1 MRYSMLPTKNIFLG
15 QSVIGIA
22 AIIYNTIKKD
32 NYLVDEVYEIIK
44 HGYVNSNI
52 LKYNIDFNQYI
63 LGLCFLYSIKKI
75 NIKENG
81 VIYCETN

>member
-32 NYLVDEVYEIIK
+32 NYLVDGVYEIIK
-44 HGYVNSNI
+44 NDYINSNI

>member
-1 MRYSMLPTKNIFLG
+1 MLPTKNIFLG

-44 HGYVNSNI
+44 NDYINSNI

>member
-1 MRYSMLPTKNIFLG
+1 MLPTKNIFLG

-44 HGYVNSNI
+44 N
-52 LKYNIDFNQYI
+52 DYI
-63 LGLCFLYSIKKI
+63 
-75 NIKENG
+75 ND
-81 VIYCETN
+81 

>member
-32 NYLVDEVYEIIK
+32 NYLIDEVYEIIK
-44 HGYVNSNI
+44 NDYINSNI
-52 LKYNIDFNQYI
+52 LKYNIDYNQYI

-75 NIKENG
+75 NIQENG

>member
-1 MRYSMLPTKNIFLG
+1 MLPTKNIFLG

-44 HGYVNSNI
+44 NDYINNNI

-75 NIKENG
+75 NINENG

>member
-44 HGYVNSNI
+44 NDYINSDI

-75 NIKENG
+75 NIKKNG

>member
-44 HGYVNSNI
+44 NDYINSNI

>member
-1 MRYSMLPTKNIFLG
+1 MLPTKNIFLG

-22 AIIYNTIKKD
+22 AIIYNIIKKD

-44 HGYVNSNI
+44 NDYINNNI

-75 NIKENG
+75 NINENG

>member
-1 MRYSMLPTKNIFLG
+1 MLPTKNIFLG

-44 HGYVNSNI
+44 NDYINSNI

-75 NIKENG
+75 NINENG

>member
-32 NYLVDEVYEIIK
+32 NYLIDEVYEIIK
-44 HGYVNSNI
+44 NDYINSNI

>member
-1 MRYSMLPTKNIFLG
+1 MLPTKNIFLG

-32 NYLVDEVYEIIK
+32 NYLIDEVYEIIK
-44 HGYVNSNI
+44 NDYINSNI

>member
-44 HGYVNSNI
+44 NDYINNNI

-75 NIKENG
+75 NINENG

>member
-1 MRYSMLPTKNIFLG
+1 MLPTKNIFLG

-32 NYLVDEVYEIIK
+32 NYLIDKVYEIIK
-44 HGYVNSNI
+44 NDYINSNI

>member
-1 MRYSMLPTKNIFLG
+1 MLPTKNIFLG

-44 HGYVNSNI
+44 YGYVNSNI

>member
-1 MRYSMLPTKNIFLG
+1 MRYTMLPTKNIFLG

-22 AIIYNTIKKD
+22 SIIYCTVKKS
-32 NYLVDEVYEIIK
+32 NYLVDEAYNIIK
-44 HGYVNSNI
+44 QEYINSKI

-81 VIYCETN
+81 VIYCEAN

>member
-15 QSVIGIA
+15 QSLFGIA

-32 NYLVDEVYEIIK
+32 NYLVDEAYDIIK
-44 HGYVNSNI
+44 DEYINNNI

-75 NIKENG
+75 DIKENG
-81 VIYCETN
+81 VIHCENN

>member
-22 AIIYNTIKKD
+22 AIIYNTIKND

-44 HGYVNSNI
+44 NDYINSNI

>member
-44 HGYVNSNI
+44 NDYINSNI

-75 NIKENG
+75 NINENG

>member
-15 QSVIGIA
+15 QSVIGIS

-44 HGYVNSNI
+44 NDYINSNI

-75 NIKENG
+75 NINENG

>member
-1 MRYSMLPTKNIFLG
+1 MRYSILPTKNIFLG

-44 HGYVNSNI
+44 NDYINSNI

>member
-1 MRYSMLPTKNIFLG
+1 MLPTKNIFLG

-44 HGYVNSNI
+44 NDYINSNI

-63 LGLCFLYSIKKI
+63 LGLCYLYSIKKI
-75 NIKENG
+75 NINENG